1 MTEEK
6 WNVGRLLK
14 LSGSYW
20 EAGTLHAA
28 VHMDVFTLIGHE
40 YVNADEMAAKLH
52 ANADAVSR
60 LLNALTAM
68 ALLTK
73 HGNQYA
79 NTPESSAL
87 LVADAPD
94 YVGHIIKHHHHL
106 VSAWAQLS
114 KAVGTGKPVRT
125 RSAFGEDEE
134 RQSFLMGM
142 FNLAMNIAPHLAPEI
157 DLKGRRHLLD
167 LGGGPGTYAIHFCL
181 ANPELRA
188 TIYDLPTTQPF
199 ALETIRRF
207 GLSDRI
213 DFTPGD
219 YVEDGLKGSYD
230 VAWLSQILHG
240 EGPKDCQELLGKVA
254 SVLEPGGLVLIH
266 DFILNDH
273 LDGPLFPTLFSLNM
287 LVNTDEGRAYSEAQL
302 ISMLAAAGFRKIR
315 RLPFRGPNDSGII
328 AGEQRGA

>member
-1 MTEEK
+1 MMEEK

-20 EAGTLHAA
+20 EACTLHAA
-28 VHMDVFTLIGHE
+28 VDLDVFTLIGNE
-40 YVNADEMAAKLH
+40 YLGADEMAAKLH
-52 ANADAVSR
+52 ANADAVRR
-60 LLNALTAM
+60 LLNALAAM
-68 ALLTK
+68 GLLTK
-73 HGNQYA
+73 HGGRYA
-79 NTPESSAL
+79 NTPDSGAL

-94 YVGHIIKHHHHL
+94 YVGHIIRHHHHL
-106 VSAWAQLS
+106 VSAWAQLP

-125 RSAFGEDEE
+125 RSSFREDEE
-134 RQSFLMGM
+134 RKSFLMGM

-188 TIYDLPTTQPF
+188 TVYDLPTTQPF

-207 GLSDRI
+207 GLSERI
-213 DFTPGD
+213 GFTGGD
-219 YVEDGLKGSYD
+219 YMEDRLQGSYD

-240 EGPKDCQELLGKVA
+240 EGPGDCQELLGKVA

-266 DFILNDH
+266 EFILDDN
-273 LDGPLFPTLFSLNM
+273 LDGPLFPALFSLNM
-287 LVNTDEGRAYSEAQL
+287 LINTDEGRAYSEAQL
-302 ISMLAAAGFRKIR
+302 ISMLGAAGFKEIR
-315 RLPFRGPNDSGII
+315 RLPFRGPNDSGILTGV
-328 AGEQRGA
+328 A